1 MATSESGFDPSRDL
15 RVVRL
20 FDAPCTSLWRAW
32 TEAEW
37 LKQWF
42 VPAPWQMPR
51 CSIDLKP
58 GGALRWTM
66 RSPEGG
72 ESEHEA
78 CYLEM
83 VENERLVWTDALGEG
98 FRPLA
103 QPFITVRI
111 ELQPEGERT
120 RQTCT
125 VLHKDE
131 ATRGVHLDKGFEQGW
146 NACLDQLA
154 NLLREQLSQAT

>member
-1 MATSESGFDPSRDL
+1 M
-15 RVVRL
+15 
-20 FDAPCTSLWRAW
+20 
-32 TEAEW
+32 
-37 LKQWF
+37 
-42 VPAPWQMPR
+42 
-51 CSIDLKP
+51 
-58 GGALRWTM
+58 RWTM
-66 RSPEGG
+66 RSPEGE

-78 CYLEM
+78 CYLDM

-111 ELQPEGERT
+111 ELQPEGEGT

-125 VLHKDE
+125 VLHKDA
-131 ATRGVHLDKGFEQGW
+131 ATRGIHLDKGFEQGW

-154 NLLREQLSQAT
+154 NLLREQMSPAI